1 MGPGPVPGCGRA
13 SPGGPALL
21 GLWVAQAVRF
31 LSEDLLCDKQGA
43 ATVPGIRCLLG
54 TTSRILILRQLVAS
68 KARETAVSF
77 SEESA
82 QPRRGVPYGRELLPP
97 GGEGQRL
104 GRSFRFCV
112 LLDLDSRPKGHLV
125 HFTVDLRSP
134 NAGPGTAMDAP
145 PHGFCCPELIPSRAR
160 DASVSVGTAVD
171 LQGGPGPVQAF
182 QLWLAVM
189 TFLSPSAVQPLGSRY
204 PLCVALFHVALQVSD
219 VQLWSRALD
228 ARPLWIAWIL
238 AIGEAEVF
246 RHLSFDVRYRLL
258 CAAAV
263 MPVCRES
270 DVPRRIECVLDQD
283 ACSIGFEPEILS
295 QCPQQQ
301 SRCSQANWGPRKPDT
316 EDVKAL
322 LPFSWLC
329 LQTPPPSD
337 AVDCTSLQPGAIS
350 SQL

>member
-1 MGPGPVPGCGRA
+1 MEDRSEVQA
-13 SPGGPALL
+13 SSWPRPKRS
-21 GLWVAQAVRF
+21 VAVRG
-31 LSEDLLCDKQGA
+31 SG
-43 ATVPGIRCLLG
+43 
-54 TTSRILILRQLVAS
+54 QLVAS

-134 NAGPGTAMDAP
+134 NAGMLSSVRGDHLGHRDSAP
-145 PHGFCCPELIPSRAR
+145 APRPTEQEISEQRAGDRCLSHGEVSLPSGRLTTR
-160 DASVSVGTAVD
+160 
-171 LQGGPGPVQAF
+171 QGDSQE
-182 QLWLAVM
+182 
-189 TFLSPSAVQPLGSRY
+189 
-204 PLCVALFHVALQVSD
+204 QVSD

-316 EDVKAL
+316 EDVNQQWSLQEQSLRHQHSCAVEELRIPIASQKAAAIS
-322 LPFSWLC
+322 FSPEVPNP
-329 LQTPPPSD
+329 QRSAKFPSD
-337 AVDCTSLQPGAIS
+337 
-350 SQL
+350 